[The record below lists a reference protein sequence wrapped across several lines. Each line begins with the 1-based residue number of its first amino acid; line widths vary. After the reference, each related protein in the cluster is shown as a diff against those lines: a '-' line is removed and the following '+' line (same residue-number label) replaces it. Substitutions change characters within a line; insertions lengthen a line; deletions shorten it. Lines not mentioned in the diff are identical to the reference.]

1 MKMIIDLKNK
11 MELIVAFYLIYL
23 IALLSYAC
31 SLNTC
36 MQSHALHHI
45 LVVVV
50 RGTERMQNIILGLGI
65 APLIYK
71 ARVRDIGRIKAISII
86 IIKF

>member
-1 MKMIIDLKNK
+1 ML
-11 MELIVAFYLIYL
+11 
-23 IALLSYAC
+23 ALL
-31 SLNTC
+31 
-36 MQSHALHHI
+36 HI
-45 LVVVV
+45 VVVVV

-71 ARVRDIGRIKAISII
+71 ARLRDIGRIKAISII